1 MSLFAVL
8 KRFMRYLDKQ
18 GVDYQF
24 LNHPAGR
31 SSLDVMRDMG
41 YERNALA
48 EAVLLED
55 SLGERML
62 VYPATDR
69 PDPSMVNKKFRRKY
83 KVLNTDEVHKR
94 YPDCPAGFCVPLADI
109 YNLDAY
115 IDRRLADFDAV
126 YFSLDERTLCRIR
139 GDDFRAIQRK
149 AIWYEPARTRRSKAT
164 TAADKID
171 VAQLAEAI
179 KPVQSAKAGD
189 AAIVRRPAAKNIP
202 SAATRQTT
210 TPRPAVKKITT
221 AASKTARV
229 NSTTT
234 KTKPTTAST
243 VRTTRTGVKTA
254 PAANAKTTAVRSAAK
269 NDIAKARVAK
279 AELAKAKLAKVELAK
294 ARVAKARV
302 AKVELAKAK
311 VAKARIAKARVAKAV
326 LAKAKVEKFE
336 LAKAIVAKAELAKAR
351 VAKTELARA
360 RVAKAERAKA
370 ERPKT
375 RVVKTSAAK
384 SATANTGPLSSSSVE
399 QRRKKIRAKLQ
410 TLDSLPAMPKMAS
423 EIIQI
428 SSNPYAN
435 SHDLAA
441 VIEQDPSL
449 AAQLMRYAKSSF
461 YGYRGEIDSLHQAI
475 SRVLGFDMVMD
486 MALGIA
492 LGKSFRIPKNGT
504 LGLKAF
510 WQHAVYSAMLVQR
523 LSAVVA
529 TVNRPRPGQAYLA
542 GLLQNIGLLAL
553 GQLFPEEFAML
564 NKAVNKYPDVPLCE
578 LEKKVLGVTHSEVGG
593 WLMEAWDMPGEL
605 LIAVREHH
613 DPEYSESHATY
624 ANLALLSNR
633 LLSTVDVG
641 DELNDELPN
650 SILKRLGMDSAKV
663 LAIFEKLLKD
673 REGLDY
679 MAVQM
684 AA

>member
-18 GVDYQF
+18 GVEYQF

-41 YERNALA
+41 YEKNALA

-69 PDPSMVNKKFRRKY
+69 PDPSMINKKFRRNF
-83 KVLNTDEVHKR
+83 KVLSSDEIHKR

-115 IDRRLADFDAV
+115 IDRRLADFNAV
-126 YFSLDERTLCRIR
+126 YFSLDERTLCRID

-149 AIWYEPARTRRSKAT
+149 AIWYEPSKTRHTRTT
-164 TAADKID
+164 TTIAGKVD
-171 VAQLAEAI
+171 VAKLAEAI
-179 KPVQSAKAGD
+179 NSAKSSEPKKPASEARVAVKRKPVQTVTTGKTTTSDRAAVNKTSPGTGKVAGASSTVTKQKPAQVVRAVKQTTSQPAVNKAAPVTAKQAG
-189 AAIVRRPAAKNIP
+189 ARPAK
-202 SAATRQTT
+202 
-210 TPRPAVKKITT
+210 
-221 AASKTARV
+221 
-229 NSTTT
+229 
-234 KTKPTTAST
+234 
-243 VRTTRTGVKTA
+243 
-254 PAANAKTTAVRSAAK
+254 
-269 NDIAKARVAK
+269 
-279 AELAKAKLAKVELAK
+279 
-294 ARVAKARV
+294 
-302 AKVELAKAK
+302 
-311 VAKARIAKARVAKAV
+311 
-326 LAKAKVEKFE
+326 
-336 LAKAIVAKAELAKAR
+336 
-351 VAKTELARA
+351 
-360 RVAKAERAKA
+360 
-370 ERPKT
+370 
-375 RVVKTSAAK
+375 
-384 SATANTGPLSSSSVE
+384 TGPLSSEAVA
-399 QRRKKIRAKLQ
+399 QRRKRIHAKLQ
-410 TLDSLPAMPKMAS
+410 KLDSLPAMPKMAS

-435 SHDLAA
+435 AHDLAA

-449 AAQLMRYAKSSF
+449 AAQLIRYAKSSF
-461 YGYRGEIDSLHQAI
+461 YGYRGEIDNLQQAI

-492 LGKSFRIPKNGT
+492 LGKSFRIPQNGT
-504 LGLKAF
+504 LGLKSF

-523 LSAVVA
+523 LSGAVDVL
-529 TVNRPRPGQAYLA
+529 NRPRPGQAYLT

-564 NKAVNKYPDVPLCE
+564 NRAVTKYPDVPLNT
-578 LEKKVLGVTHSEVGG
+578 LEKKILGVTHSEVGS

-613 DPEYSESHATY
+613 DPEYADSHATY
-624 ANLALLSNR
+624 ANLVLISNR
-633 LLSTVDVG
+633 LLSTIDVG
-641 DELNDELPN
+641 DEIDDELPN
-650 SILKRLGMDSAKV
+650 TILTRLGLDSATV
-663 LAIFEKLLKD
+663 LGIFEKLLKD
-673 REGLDY
+673 RDGLDY

>member
-18 GVDYQF
+18 GVEYQF

-41 YERNALA
+41 YEKNALA

-69 PDPSMVNKKFRRKY
+69 PDPSMINKKFRRNF
-83 KVLNTDEVHKR
+83 KVLNSDEIHKR

-149 AIWYEPARTRRSKAT
+149 AIWYEPARSRRTKVT
-164 TAADKID
+164 TTVAGRVD
-171 VAQLAEAI
+171 VAKLAEAI
-179 KPVQSAKAGD
+179 KPVKSAQASKPANASIPADGNKRST
-189 AAIVRRPAAKNIP
+189 ARKSAI
-202 SAATRQTT
+202 
-210 TPRPAVKKITT
+210 TPQPAVKKKT
-221 AASKTARV
+221 AAKSKTTRAGSSTAKRKPALASRAASPGRTARAAV
-229 NSTTT
+229 KT
-234 KTKPTTAST
+234 KTPAK
-243 VRTTRTGVKTA
+243 VKTA
-254 PAANAKTTAVRSAAK
+254 AARP
-269 NDIAKARVAK
+269 VAK
-279 AELAKAKLAKVELAK
+279 AGATKNS
-294 ARVAKARV
+294 
-302 AKVELAKAK
+302 
-311 VAKARIAKARVAKAV
+311 
-326 LAKAKVEKFE
+326 
-336 LAKAIVAKAELAKAR
+336 
-351 VAKTELARA
+351 VAKTR
-360 RVAKAERAKA
+360 
-370 ERPKT
+370 
-375 RVVKTSAAK
+375 SQK
-384 SATANTGPLSSSSVE
+384 SGPISSSSVE

-410 TLDSLPAMPKMAS
+410 KLDSLPAMPKMAS

-492 LGKSFRIPKNGT
+492 LGKSFRIPANGT

-510 WQHAVYSAMLVQR
+510 WKHAVYSAMLVQR
-523 LSAVVA
+523 LSAA
-529 TVNRPRPGQAYLA
+529 VNAVHRPRPGQAYLA

-564 NKAVNKYPDVPLCE
+564 NKAVNKYPDVPLIV
-578 LEKKVLGVTHSEVGG
+578 LEEKVLGVTHSEVGS

-613 DPEYSESHATY
+613 DPEYDDSHATY
-624 ANLALLSNR
+624 ANLVLVSNR
-633 LLSTVDVG
+633 LLSTIDVG

-650 SILKRLGMDSAKV
+650 AILSRLGIDSATA
-663 LAIFEKLLKD
+663 LGIFEKLLKD
-673 REGLDY
+673 RAGLDY

>member
-18 GVDYQF
+18 GVEYQF

-41 YERNALA
+41 YEKNALA

-69 PDPSMVNKKFRRKY
+69 PDPAMINKKFRRNFK
-83 KVLNTDEVHKR
+83 LLGSDEIHRR

-149 AIWYEPARTRRSKAT
+149 AIWYEPARSRRSSVT
-164 TAADKID
+164 TTVAGKVD
-171 VAQLAEAI
+171 VAKLAEEI
-179 KPVQSAKAGD
+179 KPVRSAVARKPAKAS
-189 AAIVRRPAAKNIP
+189 IPVAK
-202 SAATRQTT
+202 SKSSTT
-210 TPRPAVKKITT
+210 QQKDITPRSIIKKKSAVK
-221 AASKTARV
+221 SKSARAG
-229 NSTTT
+229 S
-234 KTKPTTAST
+234 
-243 VRTTRTGVKTA
+243 
-254 PAANAKTTAVRSAAK
+254 SAAK
-269 NDIAKARVAK
+269 STAAQARSVSATQPVVKTKSATKVKAATVRP
-279 AELAKAKLAKVELAK
+279 
-294 ARVAKARV
+294 
-302 AKVELAKAK
+302 
-311 VAKARIAKARVAKAV
+311 VAKAV
-326 LAKAKVEKFE
+326 VNEASTSKA
-336 LAKAIVAKAELAKAR
+336 
-351 VAKTELARA
+351 
-360 RVAKAERAKA
+360 
-370 ERPKT
+370 
-375 RVVKTSAAK
+375 
-384 SATANTGPLSSSSVE
+384 SATSTRSQKSGPRSSSSVE
-399 QRRKKIRAKLQ
+399 QRRKKIRARLQ
-410 TLDSLPAMPKMAS
+410 KLDSLPAMPKMAS

-492 LGKSFRIPKNGT
+492 LGKSFRIPANGT

-523 LSAVVA
+523 LSAVVKS
-529 TVNRPRPGQAYLA
+529 VHRPRPGQAYLA

-564 NKAVNKYPDVPLCE
+564 NKAVNKYPDVPLSA
-578 LEKKVLGVTHSEVGG
+578 LEEKVLGVTHAEVGS

-613 DPEYSESHATY
+613 DPEYCDSHATY
-624 ANLALLSNR
+624 ANLALISNR
-633 LLSTVDVG
+633 LLSTIDVG
-641 DELNDELPN
+641 DELNDELPD
-650 SILKRLGMDSAKV
+650 SILTRLGMDSATV
-663 LAIFEKLLKD
+663 LGIFEKLLKD
-673 REGLDY
+673 RAGLDY

>member
-41 YERNALA
+41 YEKNALA

-69 PDPSMVNKKFRRKY
+69 PDPSMINKKFRRNFK
-83 KVLNTDEVHKR
+83 LLDSDEIHKR

-149 AIWYEPARTRRSKAT
+149 AIWYEPARSRRSSVT
-164 TAADKID
+164 TTIAGRVD
-171 VAQLAEAI
+171 VAKLAEEI
-179 KPVQSAKAGD
+179 KPVRSTVASNPVNESAS
-189 AAIVRRPAAKNIP
+189 AAKTKRSI
-202 SAATRQTT
+202 THKTDV
-210 TPRPAVKKITT
+210 TPRPAVKKKS
-221 AASKTARV
+221 AVKSKTVSAAKPAGTNRPAV
-229 NSTTT
+229 
-234 KTKPTTAST
+234 KTERPAK
-243 VRTTRTGVKTA
+243 VKTA
-254 PAANAKTTAVRSAAK
+254 AARS
-269 NDIAKARVAK
+269 
-279 AELAKAKLAKVELAK
+279 
-294 ARVAKARV
+294 VAKARP
-302 AKVELAKAK
+302 AKASVAIVSAAK
-311 VAKARIAKARVAKAV
+311 PGAVKASTAKATTAKATT
-326 LAKAKVEKFE
+326 
-336 LAKAIVAKAELAKAR
+336 
-351 VAKTELARA
+351 AKTS
-360 RVAKAERAKA
+360 
-370 ERPKT
+370 T
-375 RVVKTSAAK
+375 VKTSIVKTRQKK
-384 SATANTGPLSSSSVE
+384 SGPGSSVE
-399 QRRKKIRAKLQ
+399 QRRKKIRARLQ
-410 TLDSLPAMPKMAS
+410 KLDSLPAMPKMAS

-492 LGKSFRIPKNGT
+492 LGKSFRIPANGT

-523 LSAVVA
+523 LSAVVNP
-529 TVNRPRPGQAYLA
+529 VHRPRPGQAYLA

-564 NKAVNKYPDVPLCE
+564 NKAVKKYPDVPLSA
-578 LEKKVLGVTHSEVGG
+578 LEEKVLGVTHAEVGG

-613 DPEYSESHATY
+613 DPEYSDSHATY
-624 ANLALLSNR
+624 ANLALISNR
-633 LLSTVDVG
+633 LLSTIDVG
-641 DELNDELPN
+641 DELNDELPGP
-650 SILKRLGMDSAKV
+650 ILTRLGLDSATV